1 MDTLLIVAI
10 GIPLLVLAF
19 WLACIALLG
28 ALAGGW
34 ITIGAA
40 GIGYLIGGPAG
51 MFCAVTL
58 TGLLYFFCVV
68 YAHSR

>member
-34 ITIGAA
+34 YSIAA
-40 GIGYLIGGPAG
+40 AVIGYFAGGPAG
-51 MFCAVTL
+51 MIAAVASV
-58 TGLLYFFCVV
+58 GLFYFFCVV